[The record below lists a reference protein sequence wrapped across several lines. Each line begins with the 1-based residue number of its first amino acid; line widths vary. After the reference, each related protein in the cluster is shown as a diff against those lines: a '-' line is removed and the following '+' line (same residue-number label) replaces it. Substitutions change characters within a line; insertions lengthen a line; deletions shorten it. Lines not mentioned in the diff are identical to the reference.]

1 MNFLG
6 VDVGFSSIKYGLVS
20 LGGEV
25 KVLNFDTV
33 VISMGSSREEKYT
46 AALENIFQENSPYLA
61 AGFGFPS
68 VILEDVVLR
77 DDVRFNDIWIK
88 IKDIHKSQNI
98 PTFVGNDADVSGI
111 AEVFRAD
118 APELCKATTIVVTL
132 GTGIGSAIFVEGHLL
147 PNTELGLVQIHGM
160 RCEEYAAASIKTKES
175 LSYEAWAARLQEALD
190 EIELLLW
197 PDYLILAGG
206 ISADFD
212 EYRHLLKTRAQLRP
226 AYYRNQSGVVG
237 AAIYAAQ
244 RANYIKH

>member
-20 LGGEV
+20 LGSEV
-25 KVLNFDTV
+25 KVLNFATI
-33 VISMGSSREEKYT
+33 VIPMISPREEKYLE
-46 AALENIFQENSPYLA
+46 ALENIFQENLPYLA

-68 VILEDVVLR
+68 IVMENIVLR
-77 DDVRFNDIWIK
+77 DDVKFNDIWIK
-88 IKDIHKSQNI
+88 IKEIHKSRNI
-98 PTFVGNDADVSGI
+98 PIFVGNDADVSGI
-111 AEVFRAD
+111 AEVCRAA

-132 GTGIGSAIFVEGHLL
+132 GTGIGSAIFVKGNLL

-175 LSYEAWAARLQEALD
+175 LSYEEWAARLQEVLD
-190 EIELLLW
+190 EFELLLA

-212 EYRHLLKTRAQLRP
+212 EFQHLLKTRAKLRP
-226 AYYRNQSGVVG
+226 AFYRNQSGVVG
-237 AAIYAAQ
+237 AAIFAAQ
-244 RANYIKH
+244 RANYITN